1 MRAPGSRFAR
11 IVRAAAFVAAALTF
25 PSSASA
31 ALSDVVAPC
40 PGAGPDDFMSYCC
53 KDERTVP
60 LLLLLPDSAAT
71 GYATSFF
78 DRTRQ
83 ILGPHDV
90 RVYAT
95 YAGDGILGEPTRA
108 ANMAEL
114 CEGIVHQLT
123 GSIDKIKHKLPV
135 VFTTYDDGVANDG
148 PDSYGMYIANLRD
161 SCEAPLREWF
171 GDDSDRLERLLVNLH
186 EYQVVVVNTF
196 ELDKGAC
203 LETLAHEIGHAHG
216 LGHDGDATNI
226 MSSCAPDTPHDG
238 LTHHQVA
245 KLCARKRFN
254 VLPTL
259 P

>member
-1 MRAPGSRFAR
+1 MHASGPRVPVF
-11 IVRAAAFVAAALTF
+11 VRAAAVVAAALIF
-25 PSSASA
+25 PLPASA
-31 ALSDVVAPC
+31 ALADVVEPC
-40 PGAGPDDFMSYCC
+40 AGAGPDDFMSYCC

-60 LLLLLPDSAAT
+60 LLLLPDPAAT
-71 GYATSFF
+71 GYATSFL

-90 RVYAT
+90 RVHAT
-95 YAGDGILGEPTRA
+95 YAGDGIMGEQTRA

-114 CEGIVHQLT
+114 CEVIVHQLI
-123 GSIDKIKHKLPV
+123 GSIDKVKHKLPV

-148 PDSYGMYIANLRD
+148 PDSYGMYIANLRE

-171 GDDSDRLERLLVNLH
+171 GDDPDRLERLRVNLDA
-186 EYQVVVVNTF
+186 YQVVVVNTF
-196 ELDKGAC
+196 ELDEGAC

-216 LGHDGDATNI
+216 LGHDGDTANV

-254 VLPTL
+254 ILPTL